1 MEIVM
6 NNISGGSYA
15 SYVAGYAY
23 TASGL
28 NKTEKKETANQN
40 TANAVKNDTSAYGV
54 SGKKEVSG
62 KREVSGQ
69 TIGNPKLSEK
79 ASKYYDELKKKY
91 ANMNF
96 ILVSEDMKEQ
106 AKANA
111 AGYAN
116 ANKMVVLIDE
126 DKIERMA
133 EDENYRKQYEAIIA
147 NAASGMSQLGSSI
160 AATGASVKGY
170 GMQVNDNGTATYF
183 AVLEKSSAAQKE
195 RIEKKAAKKKAE
207 EKAKDKKAQK
217 EAEKER
223 IKKSHDKAEKI
234 SDKEVDTVDIEDA
247 DGKINSASDTVII
260 TASSIEEL
268 LSKIQNE
275 SQKYLSDNILSEKE
289 KNIIE
294 VKAKKLN
301 MTITKFIIS
310 SCLKDKIVIVNEL
323 DKVGTELRR
332 IGNNINQLTRL
343 ANEKIITVIDLKEL
357 RMEVNNVWQ
366 LLKQLVQKQ
375 T

>member
-15 SYVAGYAY
+15 SYVAGYTY

-40 TANAVKNDTSAYGV
+40 TSNAVKNDISAYGV
-54 SGKKEVSG
+54 SGKKEVSS
-62 KREVSGQ
+62 KKEVSGQ

-91 ANMNF
+91 SNMNF

-111 AGYAN
+111 SAYAN

-234 SDKEVDTVDIEDA
+234 SDEDVDTVDTKDA

-289 KNIIE
+289 RN
-294 VKAKKLN
+294 
-301 MTITKFIIS
+301 
-310 SCLKDKIVIVNEL
+310 
-323 DKVGTELRR
+323 VGQGFDYSL
-332 IGNNINQLTRL
+332 
-343 ANEKIITVIDLKEL
+343 
-357 RMEVNNVWQ
+357 
-366 LLKQLVQKQ
+366 
-375 T
+375 

>member
-1 MEIVM
+1 
-6 NNISGGSYA
+6 
-15 SYVAGYAY
+15 
-23 TASGL
+23 
-28 NKTEKKETANQN
+28 
-40 TANAVKNDTSAYGV
+40 
-54 SGKKEVSG
+54 
-62 KREVSGQ
+62 
-69 TIGNPKLSEK
+69 
-79 ASKYYDELKKKY
+79 
-91 ANMNF
+91 MNF

-234 SDKEVDTVDIEDA
+234 SDKEVDTVDKEDA

-260 TASSIEEL
+260 TASSIE
-268 LSKIQNE
+268 
-275 SQKYLSDNILSEKE
+275 
-289 KNIIE
+289 
-294 VKAKKLN
+294 
-301 MTITKFIIS
+301 
-310 SCLKDKIVIVNEL
+310 
-323 DKVGTELRR
+323 
-332 IGNNINQLTRL
+332 
-343 ANEKIITVIDLKEL
+343 
-357 RMEVNNVWQ
+357 
-366 LLKQLVQKQ
+366 
-375 T
+375 

>member
-1 MEIVM
+1 M

-91 ANMNF
+91 SNMNF

-116 ANKMVVLIDE
+116 VNKMVVLIDE

-147 NAASGMSQLGSSI
+147 NAASGMSQMGSSI

-289 KNIIE
+289 KN
-294 VKAKKLN
+294 
-301 MTITKFIIS
+301 
-310 SCLKDKIVIVNEL
+310 
-323 DKVGTELRR
+323 VGQGFDYSL
-332 IGNNINQLTRL
+332 
-343 ANEKIITVIDLKEL
+343 
-357 RMEVNNVWQ
+357 
-366 LLKQLVQKQ
+366 
-375 T
+375 

>member
-1 MEIVM
+1 MIHSRRSVVM

-15 SYVAGYAY
+15 SYVAGYTY

-28 NKTEKKETANQN
+28 NKTEKKETANQS

-54 SGKKEVSG
+54 SGKQEVSG
-62 KREVSGQ
+62 KKEVSGQ

-91 ANMNF
+91 SNMNF

-111 AGYAN
+111 SAYAN

-133 EDENYRKQYEAIIA
+133 EDESYRKQYEAIIA
-147 NAASGMSQLGSSI
+147 NAVSGMSQLGSSI

-234 SDKEVDTVDIEDA
+234 SDKEVDTVDKEDA

-289 KNIIE
+289 KN
-294 VKAKKLN
+294 
-301 MTITKFIIS
+301 
-310 SCLKDKIVIVNEL
+310 
-323 DKVGTELRR
+323 VGQGFDYSL
-332 IGNNINQLTRL
+332 
-343 ANEKIITVIDLKEL
+343 
-357 RMEVNNVWQ
+357 
-366 LLKQLVQKQ
+366 
-375 T
+375 

>member
-1 MEIVM
+1 M

-15 SYVAGYAY
+15 SYVAGYTY

-62 KREVSGQ
+62 Q

-91 ANMNF
+91 SNMNF

-106 AKANA
+106 AKVNA

-234 SDKEVDTVDIEDA
+234 SDKEVDTVDKEDA

-289 KNIIE
+289 KN
-294 VKAKKLN
+294 
-301 MTITKFIIS
+301 
-310 SCLKDKIVIVNEL
+310 
-323 DKVGTELRR
+323 VGQGFDYSL
-332 IGNNINQLTRL
+332 
-343 ANEKIITVIDLKEL
+343 
-357 RMEVNNVWQ
+357 
-366 LLKQLVQKQ
+366 
-375 T
+375 

>member
-195 RIEKKAAKKKAE
+195 RI
-207 EKAKDKKAQK
+207 
-217 EAEKER
+217 
-223 IKKSHDKAEKI
+223 KKSHDKAEKI

-289 KNIIE
+289 KN
-294 VKAKKLN
+294 
-301 MTITKFIIS
+301 
-310 SCLKDKIVIVNEL
+310 
-323 DKVGTELRR
+323 VGQGFDYSL
-332 IGNNINQLTRL
+332 
-343 ANEKIITVIDLKEL
+343 
-357 RMEVNNVWQ
+357 
-366 LLKQLVQKQ
+366 
-375 T
+375 